1 MVNVYEE
8 LGVEQI
14 INAAGTLTALG
25 GSLLLPEVND
35 AMLAASRSFVDV
47 HELHLAAGRRI
58 AELVGVEA
66 AHVCAGAAA
75 GITLMAAACMTGTDP
90 DKVNRLPDTSGMK
103 HRFVVQRAH
112 RNPFDQALRLAGG
125 EFVEVGPDADELVA
139 ALDSAPS
146 TDGTPSTDG
155 APSVDG
161 GVAAVY
167 HTVAWFCVREAL
179 PLAQVAEVAHQA
191 GVPVIVDAAAEVPP
205 VENLT
210 RFIQEGANLV
220 AFSGG
225 KAIRG
230 PQSSGFLLGTK
241 DLIEACRLN
250 DNPHMAIGRPM
261 KVSKEE
267 IAGLVKALECYVAK
281 DHAAEMAT
289 WERRV
294 AHVIGVLSG
303 LPYVRAIRQLPSGV
317 GQQIPHVALTWD
329 ERALGVTYGD
339 LVRRLKDGRPR
350 VAVQLVTPQDY
361 AGAGLPLEVRIHP
374 HTLGEGEEII
384 VAERVRAMLVGL

>member
-8 LGVEQI
+8 LGVEPI
-14 INAAGTLTALG
+14 INAAGTLTTLG

-90 DKVNRLPDTSGMK
+90 DKVARLPDTAGMK

-125 EFVEVGPDADELVA
+125 EFVEVGPDADELAA
-139 ALDSAPS
+139 ALDGP
-146 TDGTPSTDG
+146 PSTDG

-167 HTVAWFCVREAL
+167 HTLAWFCVREAL
-179 PLAQVAEVAHQA
+179 PLAQVAEVAHRA

-205 VENLT
+205 VQNLA
-210 RFIQEGANLV
+210 RFIQEGADLV

-225 KAIRG
+225 KAMRG
-230 PQSSGFLLGTK
+230 PQSSGFLLGTR

-250 DNPHMAIGRPM
+250 DNPYMAIGRPM

-267 IAGLVKALECYVAK
+267 IVGLVKALECYVAK
-281 DHAAEMAT
+281 DHAAEMVT

-294 AHVIGVLSG
+294 AHVIGVLAG
-303 LPYVRAIRQLPSGV
+303 LEHVRAIRQLPFGV

-329 ERALGVTYGD
+329 ERALGLTYRE
-339 LVRRLKDGRPR
+339 LVRRLRNGRPR
-350 VAVQLVTPQDY
+350 IAVQLVMPQDY
-361 AGAGLPLEVRIHP
+361 AGAGLPMEVRIHP
-374 HTLGEGEEII
+374 HTLGEGEEIV

>member
-8 LGVEQI
+8 LGVEPI

-90 DKVNRLPDTSGMK
+90 DKIARLPDTAGMK
-103 HRFVVQRAH
+103 HQFVVQRAH

-125 EFVEVGPDADELVA
+125 EFVEVGPGAGELA
-139 ALDSAPS
+139 AAV
-146 TDGTPSTDG
+146 DG

-161 GVAAVY
+161 EVAAVY

-179 PLAQVAEVAHQA
+179 PLAQVAAVAHRA

-205 VENLT
+205 VENLA
-210 RFIQEGANLV
+210 RFMQEGADLV

-225 KAIRG
+225 KAMRG
-230 PQSSGFLLGTK
+230 PQSSGFLLGNR

-250 DNPHMAIGRPM
+250 DNPYMAIGRPM

-267 IAGLVKALECYVAK
+267 IAGLVKAVECYVAK
-281 DHAAEMAT
+281 DHAAEMVT

-294 AHVIGVLSG
+294 AHVIGALAG
-303 LPYVRAIRQLPSGV
+303 LEHVRAIRQLPFGV
-317 GQQIPHVALTWD
+317 GQQIPHVALTWN
-329 ERALGVTYGD
+329 ERALGVTYGE
-339 LVRRLKDGRPR
+339 LVQKLRDGQPR
-350 VAVQLVTPQDY
+350 IAVQLVTPQDY
-361 AGAGLPLEVRIHP
+361 AGAGLPHEVRIHP
-374 HTLGEGEEII
+374 HTLGEGEEIV
-384 VAERVRAMLVGL
+384 VAERLRAMLVGL